1 MNLEHGKLHWLND
14 VFIIGDKLYSNKINS
29 DCEIHVAHQTKVKI
43 HSAFYWD
50 KGLWKE
56 RTLAAER
63 KIKSAFLHKRHTIA
77 GYSHIVGD
85 ECFPMFYMIEKNR
98 IKIDGIINVPNP
110 DRVSALTEKWS
121 TTLEK
126 LTPYSVIEDRE
137 VSEGVAN
144 LYIENAYCG
153 WQTNTLTFKDKN
165 FDYKLYAE
173 QVRAKL
179 KVKDN
184 FNKDKIIFEVR
195 EGDRRKIV
203 NIDEVKSSVS
213 DLNVEFVS
221 FSNMTNK
228 EQIEKVYNAGTL
240 IAQHGAG
247 LTNAI
252 FMRPKSKVIEI
263 LPESYKE
270 YGAYELF
277 AKMFDMNYIR
287 HIEPE
292 KNCIAKEGEE
302 DKQEYKKNKDLI
314 IDIKK
319 LRNEICNIV

>member
-1 MNLEHGKLHWLND
+1 MELTHGKLHWLND
-14 VFIIGDKLYSNKINS
+14 VYLIGDKLYSNKINS
-29 DCEIHVAHQTKVKI
+29 NCEISVAHQTKIKV

-50 KGLWKE
+50 KGLWQE

-63 KIKSAFLHKRHTIA
+63 KIESAFLHKRHTIA

-85 ECFPMFYMIEKNR
+85 ECFPIFYMLEKNR
-98 IKIDGIINVPNP
+98 IKIDGIINIPNSE
-110 DRVSALTEKWS
+110 RVSDLTQTWDK
-121 TTLEK
+121 TLEK
-126 LTPYSVIEDRE
+126 LTPYSVIENRE

-144 LYIENAYCG
+144 VYIRNAYCG

-165 FDYKLYAE
+165 FDYGSYAE
-173 QVRAKL
+173 QVRLKL
-179 KVKDN
+179 KVKNN
-184 FNKDKIIFEVR
+184 FNKDKIIFEIR
-195 EGDRRKIV
+195 NGDRRKIV
-203 NIDEVKSSVS
+203 NIDQIKSEMS
-213 DLNVEFVS
+213 DLNIEFVS

-228 EQIEKVYNAGTL
+228 EQIETVYNAGTL

-252 FMRPKSKVIEI
+252 FMKPGSKVIEL

-270 YGAYELF
+270 YGSYELF
-277 AKMFDMNYIR
+277 AKMFGINYIR

-292 KNCIAKEGEE
+292 KNCIAKESEE

-314 IDIKK
+314 ININK
-319 LRNEICNIV
+319 LKNVLLK

>member
-1 MNLEHGKLHWLND
+1 MILEHGKLHWLND
-14 VFIIGDKLYSNKINS
+14 VYLIGGKLYSNKINS
-29 DCEIHVAHQTKVKI
+29 NCEISVAHQTKVKV

-50 KGLWKE
+50 KGLWQE

-63 KIKSAFLHKRHTIA
+63 KIESAFLHKRHTIA

-85 ECFPMFYMIEKNR
+85 ECFPLFYMLEKNK
-98 IKIDGIINVPNP
+98 IKVNGIINIPNP
-110 DRVSALTEKWS
+110 ERPSSLAGAWS
-121 TTLEK
+121 ETLEK

-144 LYIENAYCG
+144 VYIRNAYCG

-165 FDYKLYAE
+165 FDYGSYPD
-173 QVRAKL
+173 QVRTKL
-179 KVKDN
+179 KVKN
-184 FNKDKIIFEVR
+184 EFNKDRIIFEVR
-195 EGDRRKIV
+195 KGDRRRIV
-203 NIDEVKSSVS
+203 NIDEVKSTISNL
-213 DLNVEFVS
+213 DVEFVN
-221 FSNMTNK
+221 FSEMTNK
-228 EQIEKVYNAGTL
+228 EQIETVYNAGTL

-252 FMRPKSKVIEI
+252 FMRPGSKVIEL

-270 YGAYELF
+270 YGSYELF
-277 AKMFDMNYIR
+277 AKMFGMNYIR

-314 IDIKK
+314 IDVKK
-319 LRNEICNIV
+319 LRNEII